1 MRDTLP
7 KLENCRAGLRAA
19 FCAGLFFSA
28 CLGAGRALAQDAST
42 NEYPRAANSVV
53 EPDAEVN
60 TWLIRAASAIRA
72 GHPDV
77 AAPLLKNVMQADPAA
92 MASTN
97 GFVFRQARKL
107 AAELIRAVPERTRAA
122 YGLAANVPGEIRSG
136 SASAPADPA
145 SLEALYR
152 DTPPGAAARE
162 AGLRLAGLHLDQ
174 GRFADARRVLLEL
187 LDAYPAGPGPRSEL
201 LARLVVACSR
211 VGDGSQAQ
219 WAWAELQ
226 KESDANRWSALEA
239 EVRAAA
245 AAAAPASNVWAMA
258 YGGPERAG
266 APPVAGREL
275 ATNESWVVAWGVNL
289 APSWIYDDE
298 LDNAVSTNRA
308 RGVSRDAVVAE
319 MTRGN
324 RRPVDGTVFS
334 GNRAWLNRAD
344 ESVVA
349 DLDSG
354 LVLQRVPNTAGSVAS
369 YWGSANSLAVAASLI
384 GGRVYRIVDGNNPAL
399 RSSGRRGKRIT
410 DMPCGNALAAYDTAT
425 GKPLWRLGREFPPG
439 AQGEAGDRW
448 RVNAIRFVSSPVSCA
463 GRLLAPVDDGA
474 NLGVVALDAES
485 GAAVWRTHVA
495 YGSMESIP
503 RMTPLTVDGAAVYLC
518 NGKGVV
524 SALDA
529 YDGTVLWSAL
539 YDSPGESAVT
549 NAPDSGKEG
558 ASVTDVQ
565 PTVGR
570 GWEENLVLVEGN
582 AVVALPTD
590 SRELIALHRRSGAL
604 LWRRPMP
611 EGVDYAVGRRGA
623 GLVVAG
629 ARAVACVDLGTGRER
644 WRKAIGGS
652 TGRGALRGQEALI
665 PCDRRIHRL
674 RLEDGTDLGSMPA
687 QTLDD
692 LPLGNLYVYGDHL
705 LVAGPERLYALVGAD
720 AVFAELREQLAR
732 QPTAEAYARRGGML
746 AGLDRHVEAVADLRE
761 VWKRQRGAAGEG
773 AARARLTEELYRAAE
788 QDPEAAD
795 RCRAEARE
803 IAVSDKERAE
813 AAWRVAQA
821 IERKGDTQAALAM
834 YAAQLTAPDARIRC
848 GPDWEAS
855 ARLLAAH
862 RIRALL
868 ARDEAGLRAILEKPA
883 EQELA
888 RLGPKTEGAALVE
901 VATLFAGTAAG
912 KAAALQVAQA
922 AVGRNDFGIAAAI
935 LQRALAL
942 SPASFRAEL
951 AGELARLYERMKWP
965 RGVARLR
972 EEWPRLGGG
981 APLPGFLAS
990 AATHVAPPA
999 GTSLPLPPW
1008 RLRWKKGPNM
1018 NGSIIVP
1025 SGLLYSQLSGTVG
1038 QVHVVNFGCLSLET
1052 GMPRWQKDG
1061 SGTFVVPQTLLDDC
1075 FTSVMTDRIQLRE
1088 WEAGQLIPGLTGSL
1102 DIWSGAVI
1110 ANDVFC
1116 NSFSTNAYG
1125 GVFAALLSEVSV
1137 RVVARGNV
1145 LMGEDMLTGKCAWML
1160 AWTELDPGVWRGGAI
1175 AVVGTML
1182 APDGAPAV
1190 FPQTGHFLARTYDQ
1204 REHLALDP
1212 MTGAVLSRRSLE
1224 VANNRE
1230 RAVWTGH
1237 AFGAWSV
1244 TNGGGRLIA
1253 KDLSAGVTKW
1263 MSPPDIAIVNHQV
1276 MARGT
1281 VLVNTQA
1288 GELLL
1293 LDGANGKVLS
1303 RSGDAR
1309 FNFDWATGT
1318 GDLVIAGRRGEAG
1331 ACDFMMLDPTIGT
1344 PVFQGTMPARDTPVM
1359 VFSAALT
1366 NLCLVLRQ
1374 GLNTVTLQVI
1384 NGRGEIVN
1392 GWGLPLPADR
1402 RNGDRCF
1409 VKPFFTRDLIVVQDQ
1424 SCSDILAY
1432 EHDPGDGGKK

>member
-1 MRDTLP
+1 MRLDLP
-7 KLENCRAGLRAA
+7 KLHRRDLCCCAWLLAA
-19 FCAGLFFSA
+19 A

-42 NEYPRAANSVV
+42 NDYPRAANSVI
-53 EPDAEVN
+53 EPDSDVN

-72 GHPDV
+72 GQPDV

-107 AAELIRAVPERTRAA
+107 AAELIRAMPERTRAA

-136 SASAPADPA
+136 SAAAPADLP

-152 DTPPGAAARE
+152 DAPLGAAARD
-162 AGLRLAGLHLDQ
+162 AGLRLAGVYLDQ
-174 GRFADARRVLLEL
+174 GRFADARRVMLEL
-187 LDAYPAGPGPRSEL
+187 LDAYPAWIGPRSEL

-219 WAWAELQ
+219 WAWSELQ
-226 KESDANRWSALEA
+226 KESDASRWSALEA
-239 EVRAAA
+239 EVRAATA
-245 AAAAPASNVWAMA
+245 AVAAPASNVWAMA

-266 APPVAGREL
+266 APPVPCRDL

-289 APSWIYDDE
+289 DPSWIYDDE

-308 RGVSRDAVVAE
+308 RGVSRNAVVAE
-319 MTRGN
+319 MTRAN
-324 RRPVDGTVFS
+324 RRPSEGTLFS
-334 GNRAWLNRAD
+334 GNRAWLSRAD

-354 LVLQRVPNTAGSVAS
+354 LVIQRVPNTAGSVAS
-369 YWGSANSLAVAASLI
+369 YSGSANGLAVAASLI
-384 GGRVYRIVDGNNPAL
+384 GGRVYRIVDGINPAL

-439 AQGEAGDRW
+439 AQGKSGERW
-448 RVNAIRFVSSPVSCA
+448 RVNALRFVGSPVSCA

-474 NLGVVALDAES
+474 SLGVVALDAQS

-495 YGSMESIP
+495 YGSMESLL

-518 NGKGVV
+518 SGKGVV

-529 YDGTVLWSAL
+529 FDGTVLWSAL
-539 YDSPGESAVT
+539 YDSLRETAVP
-549 NAPDSGKEG
+549 NAPDSGKDG
-558 ASVTDVQ
+558 APAADV
-565 PTVGR
+565 PPPVGR

-604 LWRRPMP
+604 LWRRPTP
-611 EGVDYAVGRRGA
+611 EGVDYAVGRRGSS
-623 GLVVAG
+623 LVAAG

-652 TGRGALRGQEALI
+652 TGRGVLRGQEALI
-665 PCDRRIHRL
+665 PCDRRIQRL
-674 RLEDGTDLGSMPA
+674 RLEDGADLGSMPA

-720 AVFAELREQLAR
+720 AVLAELREQLAR

-746 AGLDRHVEAVADLRE
+746 AGLGRHVEAVADLRE
-761 VWKRQRGAAGEG
+761 VWKRQRGSAAEG

-788 QDPEAAD
+788 QDPGAAD

-803 IAVSDKERAE
+803 IAVSDKERAD
-813 AAWRVAQA
+813 AAWRIAQA
-821 IERKGDTQAALAM
+821 SERKGETQAALAL
-834 YAAQLTAPDARIRC
+834 YAAQLTSPDARIRC

-868 ARDEAGLRAILEKPA
+868 ARDEAGLRALLEKPA
-883 EQELA
+883 EQALA
-888 RLGPKTEGAALVE
+888 RLGPQAERAALVE

-912 KAAALQVAQA
+912 KAAALQAAQA
-922 AVGRNDFGIAAAI
+922 AAGRNDFGIAAAI

-942 SPASFRAEL
+942 SPASFRVEI

-981 APLPGFLAS
+981 APLPGFLATS
-990 AATHVAPPA
+990 ATNAAPPSGA
-999 GTSLPLPPW
+999 SLPPPPW

-1018 NGSIIVP
+1018 NCAMIVP
-1025 SGLLYSQLSGTVG
+1025 SGLLYSQFSGTVG
-1038 QVHVVNFGCLSLET
+1038 QVYVVNFGCLSLET
-1052 GMPRWQKDG
+1052 GAPRWQKNG
-1061 SGTFVVPQTLLDDC
+1061 SDAFAVPETSRDDC

-1116 NSFSTNAYG
+1116 TSFNTNAG
-1125 GVFAALLSEVSV
+1125 GGAFAALLSEVSV
-1137 RVVARGNV
+1137 RVVSRDTV
-1145 LMGEDMLTGKCAWML
+1145 LMGEDMLTGTCAWML
-1160 AWTELDPGVWRGGAI
+1160 AGGPDPGVWRGGGST
-1175 AVVGTML
+1175 VVGTML
-1182 APDGAPAV
+1182 APDGSPSV
-1190 FPQTGHFLARTYDQ
+1190 FPQTGHFLARTRDN
-1204 REHLALDP
+1204 REHVALDP
-1212 MTGAVLSRRSLE
+1212 MTGAVLSRRSLD
-1224 VANNRE
+1224 VANNRDL
-1230 RAVWTGH
+1230 AVWTGH
-1237 AFGAWSV
+1237 AFGAWSI
-1244 TNGGGRLIA
+1244 TNGGGRLIV
-1253 KDLSAGVTKW
+1253 KDLSAGVTQW
-1263 MSPPDIAIVNHQV
+1263 MSPPDLAIVKHQV

-1281 VLVNTQA
+1281 VLVETQA

-1303 RSGDAR
+1303 RSGKAR
-1309 FNFDWATGT
+1309 FNFAWADSK
-1318 GDLVIAGRRGEAG
+1318 GDVVVAARPAENGSEIMA
-1331 ACDFMMLDPTIGT
+1331 LDPAVGT
-1344 PVFQGTMPARDTPVM
+1344 PIFQGTSSNMFETVAFFGASM
-1359 VFSAALT
+1359 T
-1366 NLCLVLRQ
+1366 NTCLVKDRSLGRTHLLR
-1374 GLNTVTLQVI
+1374 VV
-1384 NGRGEIVN
+1384 RGSGENPN
-1392 GWGLPLPADR
+1392 GWCLPLPADR
-1402 RNGDRCF
+1402 QYADPCF
-1409 VKPFFTRDLIVVQDQ
+1409 PRPFFTRDLIVVQDQ
-1424 SCSDILAY
+1424 SGSTILAY
-1432 EHDPGDGGKK
+1432 EHDPSEGAKKP

>member
-1 MRDTLP
+1 MKHDLP
-7 KLENCRAGLRAA
+7 KLHHCGLRCFAWLVAA
-19 FCAGLFFSA
+19 A

-42 NEYPRAANSVV
+42 NDYPRAANSVI

-72 GHPDV
+72 GQPDV

-97 GFVFRQARKL
+97 GLVFRQARKL
-107 AAELIRAVPERTRAA
+107 AAELIRAMPERTRAA
-122 YGLAANVPGEIRSG
+122 YGLAANVPGEIRSD
-136 SASAPADPA
+136 SASAPADLP

-152 DTPPGAAARE
+152 DAPLGAAARD
-162 AGLRLAGLHLDQ
+162 AGLRLAGVYLDQ

-187 LDAYPAGPGPRSEL
+187 LDAYPAGSGPRSEL

-239 EVRAAA
+239 EVRAAGA
-245 AAAAPASNVWAMA
+245 AVAAPASNVWTMA

-266 APPVAGREL
+266 APPVPCRDL
-275 ATNESWVVAWGVNL
+275 ATNECWVVAWGVNL
-289 APSWIYDDE
+289 DPSWIYDDE

-308 RGVSRDAVVAE
+308 RGVSRNAVVAE
-319 MTRGN
+319 MTRAN
-324 RRPVDGTVFS
+324 RRPSEGTLFS
-334 GNRAWLNRAD
+334 GNRAWVSRSD

-354 LVLQRVPNTAGSVAS
+354 LVIQRVPNTAGSVAS
-369 YWGSANSLAVAASLI
+369 YSGSDRLAVAASLI

-425 GKPLWRLGREFPPG
+425 GKQLWRLGREFPPG
-439 AQGEAGDRW
+439 APRKAGERW
-448 RVNAIRFVSSPVSCA
+448 RVNALRFVSSPVSCA

-474 NLGVVALDAES
+474 SLGVVALDAES

-495 YGSMESIP
+495 YGSMESLL

-518 NGKGVV
+518 SGKGVV
-524 SALDA
+524 SALDV

-539 YDSPGESAVT
+539 YDSLGETVVT
-549 NAPDSGKEG
+549 NAPDSGKDDAAVADE
-558 ASVTDVQ
+558 
-565 PTVGR
+565 PPPVGR

-582 AVVALPTD
+582 AVVALPAD
-590 SRELIALHRRSGAL
+590 ARELIALHRRSGAL

-611 EGVDYAVGRRGA
+611 EGVDYAVGRRGSS
-623 GLVVAG
+623 LVGAG
-629 ARAVACVDLGTGRER
+629 ARAVACVDLGNGRER
-644 WRKAIGGS
+644 WRKAISGS
-652 TGRGALRGQEALI
+652 TGRGVLRGQEVLI
-665 PCDRRIHRL
+665 PCDRRIQRL
-674 RLEDGTDLGSMPA
+674 RLEDGADLGSMPA

-692 LPLGNLYVYGDHL
+692 LPLGNLYVRGDQL

-732 QPTAEAYARRGGML
+732 QPTAEAYAKRGGML
-746 AGLDRHVEAVADLRE
+746 AGLGRHVEAVADLRE
-761 VWKRQRGAAGEG
+761 VWKRQRGSAGEG

-788 QDPEAAD
+788 QDPGAAD
-795 RCRAEARE
+795 RCRAEARDL
-803 IAVSDKERAE
+803 AVSDKERAE

-821 IERKGDTQAALAM
+821 SERKGDTQAALAL

-868 ARDEAGLRAILEKPA
+868 ARDEAGLRALLEKPA
-883 EQELA
+883 EQALA
-888 RLGPKTEGAALVE
+888 RLGPQAEGAALVE

-912 KAAALQVAQA
+912 KAAALQAAQA
-922 AVGRNDFGIAAAI
+922 AAGRNDFGIAAAI

-942 SPASFRAEL
+942 SPASFRVEI

-981 APLPGFLAS
+981 APLPGFLATS
-990 AATHVAPPA
+990 ATNAAPPA
-999 GTSLPLPPW
+999 GASLPLPPW

-1018 NGSIIVP
+1018 NGNIIVP
-1025 SGLLYSQLSGTVG
+1025 SGLLYSQFSGTVG
-1038 QVHVVNFGCLSLET
+1038 QVYVVNFGCLSLET
-1052 GMPRWQKDG
+1052 GAPRWQKNG
-1061 SGTFVVPQTLLDDC
+1061 SDAFAVPETSRDDC

-1116 NSFSTNAYG
+1116 TSFNTNAYG

-1145 LMGEDMLTGKCAWML
+1145 LMGEDMLTGTCAWML
-1160 AWTELDPGVWRGGAI
+1160 AWNETEPGVWRGGGI
-1175 AVVGTML
+1175 TVVGTML
-1182 APDGAPAV
+1182 APDGASTV
-1190 FPQTGHFLARTYDQ
+1190 FPQTGHFLARTGDN

-1212 MTGAVLSRRSLE
+1212 MTGAVLSRRSWE

-1230 RAVWTGH
+1230 RAVWTGR

-1244 TNGGGRLIA
+1244 TNGAGRLIA
-1253 KDLSAGVTKW
+1253 RDLSAGVTRW
-1263 MSPPDIAIVNHQV
+1263 MSPPDLAIVKHQV

-1281 VLVNTQA
+1281 VLVETQA
-1288 GELLL
+1288 SELLL

-1318 GDLVIAGRRGEAG
+1318 GDLVIAGRRGEEG
-1331 ACDFMMLDPTIGT
+1331 ACDFMMLHPTIGT
-1344 PVFQGTMPARDTPVM
+1344 PVFHGTMSLSNPPLM
-1359 VFSAALT
+1359 VFNAALT
-1366 NLCLVLRQ
+1366 NLCLVLRRDS
-1374 GLNTVTLQVI
+1374 NRETTLQVI
-1384 NGRGEIVN
+1384 NGRGEIAN
-1392 GWGLPLPADR
+1392 GWSLPLPTDR
-1402 RNGDRCF
+1402 RNADRFF
-1409 VKPFFTRDLIVVQDQ
+1409 VRPFFTRDLIVVQDQ
-1424 SCSDILAY
+1424 ACGDILAY
-1432 EHDPGDGGKK
+1432 EHDPSEGAKKP

>member
-1 MRDTLP
+1 MRLDLS
-7 KLENCRAGLRAA
+7 KLHRRGLRCFAWLVAA
-19 FCAGLFFSA
+19 A

-42 NEYPRAANSVV
+42 NDYPRAANSIVDP
-53 EPDAEVN
+53 EAEVN

-72 GHPDV
+72 GQPDA

-97 GFVFRQARKL
+97 GLVFRQARKL
-107 AAELIRAVPERTRAA
+107 AAELIRAMPERTRAA

-136 SASAPADPA
+136 SASATADPA

-162 AGLRLAGLHLDQ
+162 AGLRLAGIYLDQ

-187 LDAYPAGPGPRSEL
+187 LDADSARPGTRSEL

-226 KESDANRWSALEA
+226 KESDANRWSALEV
-239 EVRAAA
+239 EVRAAGA
-245 AAAAPASNVWAMA
+245 AVAAPASNGWAMA

-266 APPVAGREL
+266 APPVPCRDL
-275 ATNESWVVAWGVNL
+275 ATNESWGVAWGVNL

-298 LDNAVSTNRA
+298 LDNAISTNRA
-308 RGVSRDAVVAE
+308 GGMSRNAMVAD
-319 MTRGN
+319 MTRAN
-324 RRPVDGTVFS
+324 RRPAEGTLFS

-354 LVLQRVPNTAGSVAS
+354 LVLQRVPNTVGSVAA
-369 YWGSANSLAVAASLI
+369 YPGSANSLAVAASLI
-384 GGRVYRIVDGNNPAL
+384 GGRVYRIVDGINPAL

-425 GKPLWRLGREFPPG
+425 GKQLWRLGREFSPG
-439 AQGEAGDRW
+439 APGKAGERW

-463 GRLLAPVDDGA
+463 GRLLAPVDDGTSI
-474 NLGVVALDAES
+474 GVVALDAES

-495 YGSMESIP
+495 YGSMEGLP
-503 RMTPLTVDGAAVYLC
+503 RMTPLTVDGAVVYLC
-518 NGKGVV
+518 SGKGVV
-524 SALDA
+524 SALDV

-539 YDSPGESAVT
+539 YDSLGETAAT
-549 NAPDSGKEG
+549 NAPDSGKDD
-558 ASVTDVQ
+558 APVADV
-565 PTVGR
+565 PPPVGR
-570 GWEENLVLVEGN
+570 GWEENLVVVEGN
-582 AVVALPTD
+582 AVVALPAD
-590 SRELIALHRRSGAL
+590 ARELIALHRRSGAL

-623 GLVVAG
+623 GLVAAG

-644 WRKAIGGS
+644 WRKAIDGS
-652 TGRGALRGQEALI
+652 TGRGVLRGPEVLI
-665 PCDRRIHRL
+665 PCDRRIQRL
-674 RLEDGTDLGSMPA
+674 RLEDGADLGSMPA

-692 LPLGNLYVYGDHL
+692 LPLGNLYVRGDHL

-720 AVFAELREQLAR
+720 AVFADLREQLAR
-732 QPTAEAYARRGGML
+732 QPTAEAYAKRGGML
-746 AGLDRHVEAVADLRE
+746 AGLDRHVEAAADLRE

-773 AARARLTEELYRAAE
+773 AARARLTAELYRAAE
-788 QDPEAAD
+788 QDPGAVD
-795 RCRAEARE
+795 RFLAEARE

-813 AAWRVAQA
+813 AAWRIAQA
-821 IERKGDTQAALAM
+821 SERKGDIQAALAL
-834 YAAQLTAPDARIRC
+834 YAAQLTAPDARIRG

-862 RIRALL
+862 HIRALL
-868 ARDEAGLRAILEKPA
+868 ARDEAGLRALLEKPA
-883 EQELA
+883 EQALT
-888 RLGPKTEGAALVE
+888 RLGPQAEGAALVD

-912 KAAALQVAQA
+912 KTAALQAAQA
-922 AVGRNDFGIAAAI
+922 AAGRNDFGIAAAI

-981 APLPGFLAS
+981 APLPGFLAPS
-990 AATHVAPPA
+990 ATNVAPPA
-999 GTSLPLPPW
+999 GASLPLPPW
-1008 RLRWKKGPNM
+1008 RLRWKKGPDM

-1025 SGLLYSQLSGTVG
+1025 SGLLYSQFSGRVG

-1052 GMPRWQKDG
+1052 GVPRWQKNG
-1061 SGTFVVPQTLLDDC
+1061 SDAFAVPETSREDC
-1075 FTSVMTDRIQLRE
+1075 SASVMTDRIQLRE
-1088 WEAGQLIPGLTGSL
+1088 WEAGHLIPGLTGSL

-1110 ANDVFC
+1110 TNDVFC
-1116 NSFSTNAYG
+1116 NSFNTNAG
-1125 GVFAALLSEVSV
+1125 SGVFAALLSEVSV
-1137 RVVARGNV
+1137 RVVSRGNV
-1145 LMGEDMLTGKCAWML
+1145 LMGEDMLTGTCAWML
-1160 AWTELDPGVWRGGAI
+1160 AGGPDPGVWRGGGITVA
-1175 AVVGTML
+1175 GTML
-1182 APDGAPAV
+1182 APDGASAV
-1190 FPQTGHFLARTYDQ
+1190 FPQTGHFLVRTRDN

-1212 MTGAVLSRRSLE
+1212 MTGAVLSRHSLE
-1224 VANNRE
+1224 VGNNPDRV
-1230 RAVWTGH
+1230 VWTGRT
-1237 AFGAWSV
+1237 FGAWSV

-1253 KDLSAGVTKW
+1253 RDLSAGVTRW
-1263 MSPPDIAIVNHQV
+1263 MSPPDLAIVKHKV

-1281 VLVNTQA
+1281 VLVETQA

-1309 FNFDWATGT
+1309 FNFDWADSK
-1318 GDLVIAGRRGEAG
+1318 GDLVIAARRGEEG
-1331 ACDFMMLDPTIGT
+1331 AQDVMMLDPTIGT
-1344 PVFQGTMPARDTPVM
+1344 PVFQGTISLSNPPLM
-1359 VFSAALT
+1359 VFNAALT
-1366 NLCLVLRQ
+1366 NLCLILRRDS
-1374 GLNTVTLQVI
+1374 NRETTLQVI
-1384 NGRGEIVN
+1384 NGRGEIAN
-1392 GWGLPLPADR
+1392 GWVLPLPADR
-1402 RNGDRCF
+1402 RYADRYF
-1409 VKPFFTRDLIVVQDQ
+1409 VKPLFTRDLIVVQDQ
-1424 SCSDILAY
+1424 SCGDILAY
-1432 EHDPGDGGKK
+1432 EHDPGDGAKKP

>member
-1 MRDTLP
+1 MKHDLP
-7 KLENCRAGLRAA
+7 KLHRHGLCCFAW
-19 FCAGLFFSA
+19 LVIVA
-28 CLGAGRALAQDAST
+28 CLGAGRALAQDVST
-42 NEYPRAANSVV
+42 NEYPRAANSVI

-72 GHPDV
+72 GQPDV

-107 AAELIRAVPERTRAA
+107 AAELIRAMPERTRAA

-136 SASAPADPA
+136 SASATADPA

-152 DTPPGAAARE
+152 DAPPGAAARE
-162 AGLRLAGLHLDQ
+162 AGLRLAGVYLDQ

-187 LDAYPAGPGPRSEL
+187 LDADPAGPGPRSEL

-219 WAWAELQ
+219 WAWSELQ
-226 KESDANRWSALEA
+226 KESDASRWSALEA

-245 AAAAPASNVWAMA
+245 ATAAAPASNVWAMA
-258 YGGPERAG
+258 YGGSERAG
-266 APPVAGREL
+266 APPIPCRDL

-289 APSWIYDDE
+289 DPSLIYDDE
-298 LDNAVSTNRA
+298 LDNAVSTNRT
-308 RGVSRDAVVAE
+308 RGVSRNAVVAD
-319 MTRGN
+319 MTRAN
-324 RRPVDGTVFS
+324 RRPSEGTLFS
-334 GNRAWLNRAD
+334 GNRAWLSRAD

-354 LVLQRVPNTAGSVAS
+354 LVLQRVPTTAGSVAS

-384 GGRVYRIVDGNNPAL
+384 GGRGYRIVDGNNPAL

-425 GKPLWRLGREFPPG
+425 GKQLWRLGREFPPG
-439 AQGEAGDRW
+439 AQGKAGDRW
-448 RVNAIRFVSSPVSCA
+448 RVNAIRFVSSPVACA
-463 GRLLAPVDDGA
+463 GRLLAPVDDGTS
-474 NLGVVALDAES
+474 LGVVALDAES
-485 GAAVWRTHVA
+485 GAAVWRRHVA
-495 YGSMESIP
+495 YGSMESLP

-518 NGKGVV
+518 SGRGVV

-539 YDSPGESAVT
+539 YDSLGETVVT
-549 NAPDSGKEG
+549 NAPDSGKDD
-558 ASVTDVQ
+558 APVTDV
-565 PTVGR
+565 PPPVSR

-582 AVVALPTD
+582 AVVALPAD
-590 SRELIALHRRSGAL
+590 ARELIALQRRSGAL

-652 TGRGALRGQEALI
+652 TGRGVLRGPEVLI
-665 PCDRRIHRL
+665 PCDRRIQRL
-674 RLEDGTDLGSMPA
+674 RIEDGADLGTMLA

-692 LPLGNLYVYGDHL
+692 LPLGNLYVRGDQL
-705 LVAGPERLYALVGAD
+705 LVAGPERLYALAGAD

-732 QPTAEAYARRGGML
+732 QPTAEVYAKRGGML
-746 AGLDRHVEAVADLRE
+746 AGLGRHVEAVADLRE
-761 VWKRQRGAAGEG
+761 VWKRQRGAAGED
-773 AARARLTEELYRAAE
+773 AARVRLTEELYRAAE
-788 QDPEAAD
+788 QDPGAAD

-803 IAVSDKERAE
+803 LAASDKERAE
-813 AAWRVAQA
+813 AAWRIAQA
-821 IERKGDTQAALAM
+821 SERKGDTQAALAV
-834 YAAQLTAPDARIRC
+834 YAAQLTVPDARIRG
-848 GPDWEAS
+848 GPDWESS

-868 ARDEAGLRAILEKPA
+868 ARDEAGLRALLEKPA
-883 EQELA
+883 EQALA
-888 RLGPKTEGAALVE
+888 RLGPQAEVAALVD

-912 KAAALQVAQA
+912 KAAALQAAQA
-922 AVGRNDFGIAAAI
+922 AAGRNDFGIAAAI

-942 SPASFRAEL
+942 SPASFRAEI

-990 AATHVAPPA
+990 AATPVVPPA
-999 GTSLPLPPW
+999 GASLPLPPW

-1018 NGSIIVP
+1018 NGNIIVP

-1052 GMPRWQKDG
+1052 GMPRWQKNG
-1061 SGTFVVPQTLLDDC
+1061 SGAFTVPETSLDNG
-1075 FTSVMTDRIQLRE
+1075 FTSVGGDRIQLRE
-1088 WEAGQLIPGLTGSL
+1088 WEAGQLILSLTGSL

-1110 ANDVFC
+1110 TNDVFC
-1116 NSFSTNAYG
+1116 NSFNSNAYG

-1137 RVVARGNV
+1137 RVVSRDTV
-1145 LMGEDMLTGKCAWML
+1145 LMGEDMLTGTCAWML
-1160 AWTELDPGVWRGGAI
+1160 AGGPDPGAWRGGI
-1175 AVVGTML
+1175 TVVGTML
-1182 APDGAPAV
+1182 APDGASAV
-1190 FPQTGHFLARTYDQ
+1190 FPQTGHFLVRTRDN

-1212 MTGAVLSRRSLE
+1212 MTGAVLSRRSLD
-1224 VANNRE
+1224 VANNRDL
-1230 RAVWTGH
+1230 AVWTGR

-1253 KDLSAGVTKW
+1253 RDLSAGVTRW
-1263 MSPPDIAIVNHQV
+1263 MSPPDLAIVKHQV

-1281 VLVNTQA
+1281 VLVETQA

-1293 LDGANGKVLS
+1293 LDGANGKVLN
-1303 RSGDAR
+1303 RSGEAR
-1309 FNFDWATGT
+1309 FNFGWAESK
-1318 GDLVIAGRRGEAG
+1318 GDLVIAGRRAENG
-1331 ACDFMMLDPTIGT
+1331 AEIMALDPAVGT
-1344 PVFQGTMPARDTPVM
+1344 PIFQGTSSNMFETVAFFGASM
-1359 VFSAALT
+1359 T
-1366 NLCLVLRQ
+1366 NTCLVKDRSLGQTHLLR
-1374 GLNTVTLQVI
+1374 VI
-1384 NGRGEIVN
+1384 NGSGENPN
-1392 GWGLPLPADR
+1392 GWCLPLPADR
-1402 RNGDRCF
+1402 QHADRCF
-1409 VKPFFTRDLIVVQDQ
+1409 PRPFFTRDLIVVQDQ
-1424 SCSDILAY
+1424 SGSTILAY
-1432 EHDPGDGGKK
+1432 EHDPGDGAKK

>member
-1 MRDTLP
+1 MSPDLP
-7 KLENCRAGLRAA
+7 KRHRRGRWC
-19 FCAGLFFSA
+19 CA
-28 CLGAGRALAQDAST
+28 CLLVVTCLDAGRALAQDAST
-42 NEYPRAANSVV
+42 NEYPRAANSVAD
-53 EPDAEVN
+53 PDAEVN

-72 GHPDV
+72 GQPEV

-107 AAELIRAVPERTRAA
+107 AAELIRAMPERTRAA
-122 YGLAANVPGEIRSG
+122 CGLAANVPGEFRSG
-136 SASAPADPA
+136 SASAPADLPA
-145 SLEALYR
+145 LEALYR
-152 DTPPGAAARE
+152 DTPLGAAARE
-162 AGLRLAGLHLDQ
+162 AGLRLAGVYLDQ

-187 LDAYPAGPGPRSEL
+187 LDADSARPGPRSEL

-211 VGDGSQAQ
+211 VGDGTQAQ

-226 KESDANRWSALEA
+226 KESDASRWSALEA

-245 AAAAPASNVWAMA
+245 AVAASASNVWAMA

-266 APPVAGREL
+266 APPVPCRDL

-289 APSWIYDDE
+289 DPSWIYNDE

-308 RGVSRDAVVAE
+308 RGVSRNAVVAE
-319 MTRGN
+319 MTRAN
-324 RRPVDGTVFS
+324 RRPADGTIFS
-334 GNRAWLNRAD
+334 GNRAWVNRAD

-369 YWGSANSLAVAASLI
+369 YFGSANRLAVAASLI

-439 AQGEAGDRW
+439 VQGKAGDRW

-474 NLGVVALDAES
+474 NLGVVALNAES

-495 YGSMESIP
+495 YGSMEGLP

-518 NGKGVV
+518 SGKGVV

-529 YDGTVLWSAL
+529 CDGTVLWSAL
-539 YDSPGESAVT
+539 YDSPGETAVT
-549 NAPDSGKEG
+549 NAPASGKDD
-558 ASVTDVQ
+558 APVADVP

-570 GWEENLVLVEGN
+570 GWEENLVLAEGN
-582 AVVALPTD
+582 AVVALPAD
-590 SRELIALHRRSGAL
+590 ARELIALHRRSGAL

-629 ARAVACVDLGTGRER
+629 ARAVACVDLGNGRER

-652 TGRGALRGQEALI
+652 TGRGVLRGPEVLI
-665 PCDRRIHRL
+665 PCDRKIQRL
-674 RLEDGTDLGSMPA
+674 RIADGADLGAMQA
-687 QTLDD
+687 QTMDD
-692 LPLGNLYVYGDHL
+692 LPLGNLYVRGDQL

-720 AVFAELREQLAR
+720 AVFAELRAQLAR

-746 AGLDRHVEAVADLRE
+746 AGQGRHGEAVADLRE
-761 VWKRQRGAAGEG
+761 VWKRQRGSAAEG
-773 AARARLTEELYRAAE
+773 AARARLTAELYRAAE
-788 QDPEAAD
+788 QDPWAAD
-795 RCRAEARE
+795 RCLAEARE
-803 IAVSDKERAE
+803 LAASDKERAE
-813 AAWRVAQA
+813 AAWRIAQA
-821 IERKGDTQAALAM
+821 SEWKGDTQGALAL
-834 YAAQLTAPDARIRC
+834 YAAQLTSPDARLRC
-848 GPDWEAS
+848 GPNWEAS

-868 ARDEAGLRAILEKPA
+868 ARDEAGLRALLEKPA
-883 EQELA
+883 AQELT
-888 RLGPKTEGAALVE
+888 RLGPQAEGAALVE

-912 KAAALQVAQA
+912 KAAALQAAQTA
-922 AVGRNDFGIAAAI
+922 AGRNDFGIAAAI

-981 APLPGFLAS
+981 APLPGFLATS
-990 AATHVAPPA
+990 ATNVAPPA
-999 GTSLPLPPW
+999 GASMPLPPW

-1025 SGLLYSQLSGTVG
+1025 SGLLYAQLSGSVG

-1052 GMPRWQKDG
+1052 GMPRWQNSG
-1061 SGTFVVPQTLLDDC
+1061 SSTFTVPQSSLDDC
-1075 FTSVMTDRIQLRE
+1075 LASVMTDRIQLRE

-1110 ANDVFC
+1110 SNDVFC

-1125 GVFAALLSEVSV
+1125 AVFAALSSEVSV

-1145 LMGEDMLTGKCAWML
+1145 LMGEDMLTGTCAWML
-1160 AWTELDPGVWRGGAI
+1160 VWNEPDPGVWRGGAI
-1175 AVVGTML
+1175 TVVGTML
-1182 APDGAPAV
+1182 AQDGAPAV
-1190 FPQTGHFLARTYDQ
+1190 FPQTGHFLARTGDN

-1212 MTGAVLSRRSLE
+1212 LTGAVLSRRSLE
-1224 VANNRE
+1224 VANNRD

-1237 AFGAWSV
+1237 AFGVWSV
-1244 TNGGGRLIA
+1244 TNENGRLIV
-1253 KDLSAGVTKW
+1253 KDPTANVTHWK
-1263 MSPPDIAIVNHQV
+1263 SPPDLAIVNHQV

-1281 VLVNTQA
+1281 VLVETQA

-1309 FNFDWATGT
+1309 FNFDWATGA
-1318 GDLVIAGRRGEAG
+1318 GDLVIASRRGEEG
-1331 ACDFMMLDPTIGT
+1331 TYDVMMLDPTIGT
-1344 PVFQGTMPARDTPVM
+1344 PVFRGTISWSNPPIM
-1359 VFSAALT
+1359 VFNAALT
-1366 NLCLVLRQ
+1366 NLCLVLRRDS
-1374 GLNTVTLQVI
+1374 NREITLQVI
-1384 NGRGEIVN
+1384 NGRGETAN

-1402 RNGDRCF
+1402 RNADRCF
-1409 VKPFFTRDLIVVQDQ
+1409 VRPFFTRDLIVVQD
-1424 SCSDILAY
+1424 SSSSDILAY
-1432 EHDPGDGGKK
+1432 EHDPGEGGKK